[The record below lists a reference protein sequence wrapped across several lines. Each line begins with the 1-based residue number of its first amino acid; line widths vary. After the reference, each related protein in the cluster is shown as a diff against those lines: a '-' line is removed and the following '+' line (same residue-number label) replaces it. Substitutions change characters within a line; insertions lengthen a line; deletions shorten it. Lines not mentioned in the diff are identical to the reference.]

1 MRTNHQVL
9 SEAVR
14 HENDKRDN
22 SLMAPNA
29 VIAKMQQ
36 AEMALQEAS
45 IAVSQY
51 YRQCSP
57 EQQQRL
63 DHVEL
68 RLHHAMNSQISAR
81 QELNSALPLH
91 RNTLSKDGLSQFNA
105 AARGDTRSL
114 EAQPRPKA
122 NPEIVP
128 IRASRGIGEP
138 TSLDQQQGTAVAKFE
153 SAVKGHHQ
161 EPVTQLASEQVE
173 NSRPHPQPRPSLEMA
188 AAVDRIEHA
197 KAKHHDADR
206 AKALNEVYGRIA
218 ERLERQL
225 SINES
230 REYTE
235 NLTKD
240 GGIKR

>member
-1 MRTNHQVL
+1 MNAHHQVL
-9 SEAVR
+9 PEAVR
-14 HENDKRDN
+14 LENEKRDN
-22 SLMAPNA
+22 SLMAPNV

-63 DHVEL
+63 DQVEL
-68 RLHHAMNSQISAR
+68 RLHHAMDSQISAR
-81 QELNSALPLH
+81 RELSGSLSLH

-114 EAQPRPKA
+114 EAQQRTHVKA
-122 NPEIVP
+122 EIVP

-138 TSLDQQQGTAVAKFE
+138 TSLDQKQGTAATAFE
-153 SAVKGHHQ
+153 SAVKASRQ
-161 EPVTQLASEQVE
+161 ERAAPLGSEQVE
-173 NSRPHPQPRPSLEMA
+173 KSNPHPQPRPSLEMA

-197 KAKHHDADR
+197 KAKSHDAVR
-206 AKALNEVYGRIA
+206 AKALNEFYGRIA
-218 ERLERQL
+218 ERLESQL
-225 SINES
+225 SMNES
-230 REYTE
+230 REITQ
-235 NLTKD
+235 NLTQD
-240 GGIKR
+240 GGMKR